1 MAEINTRK
9 RGKKWEYYFE
19 TARMEGKRKRISKG
33 GFRTKADALVA
44 GTTAYNEY
52 RNTGRVNNVSSI
64 SVYDYMNYWIEMYCV
79 PNLKPTTVSNYEKYI
94 RLHITPKIG
103 HYRLA
108 DVNAD
113 VLQSL
118 INDLVNKGY
127 SRNTIL
133 GVKGVLSSSFD
144 YAVQPLKYI
153 IQSPM
158 SYVKIP
164 RSSKGAYKA
173 PQQVRTA
180 IENNIIDKIFD
191 RFPKGTSTY
200 LPMMFAYRC
209 GMRLGEAF
217 AVTWD
222 NVDFENKTITIN
234 KQLQWD
240 GSKSVWRLTTPKY
253 NSNRTVDIDQFLA
266 ELLIKTKCEQE
277 KAKEYYAEEYTYIHY
292 DEDIGINT
300 TTGEII
306 NFVNVLENGG
316 FIQPRTM
323 QHASQVIHKFY
334 PEFNFHSL
342 RHTHCTRL
350 LEAGL
355 PIKYVQERLG
365 HKNISVTMDI
375 YNHLTQNQAE
385 QSKQALENVFK

>member
-253 NSNRTVDIDQFLA
+253 NSNRTVDIDQFLV

-323 QHASQVIHKFY
+323 QHASQVIHKFC

-365 HKNISVTMDI
+365 HKNINVTMDI

-385 QSKQALENVFK
+385 KSKQALEGVF

>member
-19 TARMEGKRKRISKG
+19 TARMEGKRRRISKG
-33 GFRTKADALVA
+33 GFRTKAEAFAA
-44 GTTAYNEY
+44 GTKAYNEY
-52 RNTGRVNNVSSI
+52 HNTGSVNNASNM
-64 SVYDYMNYWIEMYCV
+64 SVHDYMNYWIKMYCV
-79 PNLKPTTVSNYEKYI
+79 PNLKPTTISNYEKYI
-94 RLHITPKIG
+94 RLHILPKIG
-103 HYRLA
+103 HYCLA
-108 DVNAD
+108 DVNAE

-118 INDLVNKGY
+118 INGLVDKGY
-127 SRNTIL
+127 SKNTIL
-133 GVKGVLSSSFD
+133 GIKGVLSSSFD
-144 YAVQPLKYI
+144 YAVHPLKYI

-158 SYVKIP
+158 TYVKIP
-164 RSSKGAYKA
+164 RGSKSAYKTS
-173 PQQVRTA
+173 QYVRTV
-180 IENNIIDKIFD
+180 IESDIIDKIFE

-217 AVTWD
+217 AITWD
-222 NVDFENKTITIN
+222 NVDLENKTVTIN

-240 GSKSVWRLTTPKY
+240 GTKSVWRLTPPKY
-253 NSNRTVDIDQFLA
+253 NSCRTIDIDQFMIDLLG
-266 ELLIKTKCEQE
+266 ELKAEQE
-277 KAKEYYAEEYTYIHY
+277 RAREYYAEEYIYIHY

-300 TTGEII
+300 TTGEIV
-306 NFVNVLENGG
+306 NFVNVLESGG

-323 QHASQVIHKFY
+323 QHASRVIHKFY